1 MPNRGINTLNAIAVD
16 RPSMR
21 LAVLTTH
28 PIQYNAPVFRRLT
41 ANGRL
46 TLRVFYGWQG
56 SAFGT
61 TLDRG
66 FGERFQWDIP
76 LIEGYDSV
84 FVPNTSRSP
93 GTHHF
98 FGVSN
103 PAMNRELRAWMPDVL
118 LIYGWRFNTHLKAL
132 NTFAGE
138 VPILFRGD
146 STLISE
152 RRGVGRLAR
161 RLVLRQVY
169 KRIDIALYAG
179 EANKQYFLAHG
190 VDESRL
196 RWAPHAIDNE
206 RFQADASRRKEEA
219 NTLRADWGIAAEDT
233 VCLFAGKLETVKA
246 PSLLLD
252 SFLKIAKPRE
262 HLVMVGTGPL
272 RDELLAQ
279 AGGAPNVH
287 FVGFKNQTMMPTVL
301 RAADIFVLPS
311 TSETWGLSVNEA
323 MACGVPV
330 IVSDHVGCAAD
341 LVQDRDTGVVFESGN
356 SEALSAAL
364 QSLLSNKERRC
375 AMGKN
380 AARLI
385 ASWSIEEQAKRI
397 EGAAVSA
404 TARRG

>member
-1 MPNRGINTLNAIAVD
+1 MNTRNAIAAD
-16 RPSMR
+16 GSSMR

-61 TLDRG
+61 ALDRG
-66 FGERFQWDIP
+66 FGEHFQWDIP
-76 LIEGYDSV
+76 LVEGYDSI

-103 PAMNRELRAWMPDVL
+103 PAMNRELRAWTPDVL
-118 LIYGWRFNTHLKAL
+118 LIYGWRYNTHLRAL
-132 NTFAGE
+132 NAFAGE

-152 RRGVGRLAR
+152 PHGAGRLAR
-161 RLVLRQVY
+161 RVVLRQVY

-179 EANKQYFLAHG
+179 VANRKYFIAHG
-190 VDESRL
+190 VGDSRL
-196 RWAPHAIDNE
+196 QWAPHAIDNA
-206 RFQADASRRKEEA
+206 RFQADATRRREEA
-219 NTLRADWGIAAEDT
+219 NTLRAEWGIAAEDT

-246 PSLLLD
+246 PALLLE
-252 SFLKIAKPRE
+252 SFLKIAKPSE

-272 RDELLAQ
+272 RDDLLAR

-301 RAADIFVLPS
+301 RAGDIFVLPS

-330 IVSDHVGCAAD
+330 IVSDHVGCASD

-364 QSLLSNKERRC
+364 QSLLRNKERRC
-375 AMGKN
+375 RMGEN
-380 AARLI
+380 ASRLI
-385 ASWSIEEQAKRI
+385 ANWSIEEQARRI
-397 EGAAVSA
+397 EDAAESA
-404 TARRG
+404 TLRRK